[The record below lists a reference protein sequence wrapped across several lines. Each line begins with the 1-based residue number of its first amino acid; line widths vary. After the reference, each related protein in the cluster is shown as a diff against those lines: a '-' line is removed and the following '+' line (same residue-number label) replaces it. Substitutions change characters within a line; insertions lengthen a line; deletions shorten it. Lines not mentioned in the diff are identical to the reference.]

1 MLGRS
6 CATAVILLGLLT
18 DAAAQLPEP
27 VSRLL
32 SAANIP
38 QDAVGAIVLRG
49 ERVLVSH
56 NAGRSMQPA
65 STMKLVTSVV
75 ALEQLG
81 PIFRGRTELRT
92 SAALAGDV
100 LAGDLLLR
108 GGADPD
114 FNEDVLRHM
123 LQTLRN
129 QGLRTIAGDL
139 IVDRQLFQP
148 SRQDLA
154 TAQFDESPEFRYNVV
169 PDAALL
175 NTSLV
180 RIDFRAGDQQLDLVM
195 TPQLEG
201 VTVSAE
207 MRLVKANCAAWENGW
222 RPPEYRRADHGALQI
237 VLHGTFPKDCSATT
251 KLNVLDRQ
259 DYVDRLFRATWR
271 GLGGNFSGAVRE
283 AAGLGGN
290 AEAPTRLLAEHVA
303 RPLPEVLR
311 DMNKNSDNTLARTLY
326 LSLGSLETDPVTGSR
341 PVSFANADSTAQRAD
356 QQVRAWLRRH
366 RIDEQGIV
374 LENGAGLSR
383 SERIAASQLAAVL
396 QAGSQGPWAPELLSS
411 LPIAGLD
418 GTMWRRLGGT
428 AAASRARI
436 KTGSLRNAVAVAG
449 YVPDATDQ
457 LCIVVAMINM
467 DTVGKGDA
475 GRAALDAL
483 IDWVATSAP
492 LADINP
498 RHPE

>member
-1 MLGRS
+1 MLERVF
-6 CATAVILLGLLT
+6 AAAVLLLGCH
-18 DAAAQLPEP
+18 AEVAAQLPEP
-27 VSRLL
+27 VAKLL
-32 SAANIP
+32 RAANIP

-49 ERVLVSH
+49 ERVLLSH
-56 NAGRSMQPA
+56 NAERSMQPA

-92 SAALAGDV
+92 SAALVDGV

-114 FNEDVLRHM
+114 FNDDVLRHM
-123 LQTLRN
+123 LQSLRN
-129 QGLRTIAGDL
+129 QGVRTIAGDL

-148 SRQDLA
+148 SRQDLV
-154 TAQFDESPEFRYNVV
+154 TPPFDESAEFRYNVV

-175 NTSLV
+175 NTSLLH
-180 RIDFRAGDQQLDLVM
+180 IGFNATGSKLDLVT

-201 VTVSAE
+201 VSVSAD
-207 MRLVKANCAAWENGW
+207 MTLVDASCAAWENGW
-222 RPPEYRRADHGALQI
+222 RAPDYRRLDNGVLQV
-237 VLHGTFPKDCSATT
+237 VLHGTFPKNCTAATN
-251 KLNVLDRQ
+251 LNVLDRQ

-271 GLGGNFSGAVRE
+271 QLGGDFQGAVRE

-303 RPLPEVLR
+303 RPLPDVLR
-311 DMNKNSDNTLARTLY
+311 EMNKNSDNTLARTIY
-326 LSLGSLETDPVTGSR
+326 LSLGSLEMDPLNGSR
-341 PVSFANADSTAQRAD
+341 PASFSNADTTAQRAE

-366 RIDEQGIV
+366 HIDERGIV

-383 SERIAASQLAAVL
+383 SERIAPAQLAAVL
-396 QAGSQGPWAPELLSS
+396 QAGSQGLWAPELLSS

-418 GTMWRRLGGT
+418 GTMWRRLGNS

-449 YVPDATDQ
+449 YVPDASNQ
-457 LCIVVAMINM
+457 PCIVVAMINL
-467 DTVGKGDA
+467 DTLGKGGA

-498 RHPE
+498 VHRE